1 MWLQVQFKFNYCIV
15 GAENGA
21 QRALSLLER
30 WAGLLEFSGAWAER
44 WAGVP
49 LSGNGA
55 ESGGHKNR
63 QERWAEIVLLVTLRS
78 YAPLTRSCCDDPW
91 KSLKLSLMTPYDKPC
106 TTSYHC
112 FTISLTTS
120 YLNCTVTK
128 ISPHTDENCCN
139 TVILLDALERNFD
152 AVHHSSRY
160 KYLWFWRSYYYF
172 QLLVVVAIIWGHF
185 LSARRGRK
193 LRRGCRYI
201 GISMRHLK
209 PDWCRY
215 NRFDAVLEW
224 RTERISIYH
233 NSRSTPMYRAL
244 QGFIQDFT
252 SGGCKQ

>member
-152 AVHHSSRY
+152 A
-160 KYLWFWRSYYYF
+160 
-172 QLLVVVAIIWGHF
+172 IIV
-185 LSARRGRK
+185 
-193 LRRGCRYI
+193 
-201 GISMRHLK
+201 
-209 PDWCRY
+209 PD
-215 NRFDAVLEW
+215 
-224 RTERISIYH
+224 ISIY
-233 NSRSTPMYRAL
+233 
-244 QGFIQDFT
+244 GFGVHITISSCSSLSQSFGDTFFQLAVVENLDEGAAI
-252 SGGCKQ
+252 SEFQWDI